1 MTVATTAIRY
11 DGVSALL
18 ILAAGDIAAERG
30 SAARFDGG
38 HHFQLCVAHVA
49 AIGMTPSGTEVAEYI
64 YRLFCQL
71 LFTQAFLFKQLR
83 LFERIA
89 ERAIVRAAVKVR
101 PAIV

>member
-1 MTVATTAIRY
+1 
-11 DGVSALL
+11 
-18 ILAAGDIAAERG
+18 LAK
-30 SAARFDGG
+30 
-38 HHFQLCVAHVA
+38 AHVA
-49 AIGMTPSGTEVAEYI
+49 SVSVAPSGTVVAEDI

>member
-1 MTVATTAIRY
+1 M
-11 DGVSALL
+11 
-18 ILAAGDIAAERG
+18 AAERRR
-30 SAARFDGG
+30 AAALDGP
-38 HHFQLCVAHVA
+38 HHLQLVEAHVA
-49 AIGMTPSGTEVAEYI
+49 AVGLTPSGTVVAEDI